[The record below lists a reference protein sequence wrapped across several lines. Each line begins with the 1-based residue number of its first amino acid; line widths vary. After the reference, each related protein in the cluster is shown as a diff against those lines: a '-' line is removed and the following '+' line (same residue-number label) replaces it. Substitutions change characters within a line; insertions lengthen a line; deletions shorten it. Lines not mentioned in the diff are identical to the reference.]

1 MAGRMESR
9 SVRST
14 VNSFYR
20 LTYITATDY
29 QDFLYLQSFPQ
40 MSYPLPKPS
49 YFPCPYCHCDEEHGF
64 LSPES
69 LCGEGFEPCH
79 RCTNPPPRRKYNI
92 VPPEDWLLDSNVQD
106 WFEPPTFLSDFQQK
120 VFDKIALLSLPGP
133 FQAKTPEELAI
144 LGALKQL
151 LKFPDLPP
159 QRMPL
164 AVNQLKP
171 QGNSVTNIYG
181 NGNNVTTDVGA
192 NGWTPTV
199 SVGVGDA
206 PVSAS
211 ADQLPGRP
219 GGASSDK
226 AHSSSSSKT
235 TIETGN
241 RVGSRFSKWWEP
253 AAARALERATD
264 AACDGIEG
272 AGKLAG
278 KAISRKLAGPAP
290 ASSTSTP
297 QPGLAALNPSATQAG
312 NAAILT
318 GSTAPSF
325 LAYPT
330 ASSVPLPNPDEPSM
344 PGPSGDRTWL
354 LDTVT
359 WEQSQQAGWNLA
371 GNNGMLWGALDNP
384 TFPISSSNNWGIEGS
399 GSQAIYPTA
408 YPLPFSFVRAYPD
421 SPWAAM
427 YNTHSMWN
435 CGWRVQVTVNGSQ
448 FHAGAL
454 ILYLIPEAATK
465 AIESARRNAGFVY
478 PYVILNLYESNTA
491 TLEVPYISPTP
502 NTSSGLHAPWTF
514 YLQVLSPL
522 NPPTGVPTSLSCS
535 IYVTPIDST
544 FHGLRYVAPQH
555 WKTRIVPGAGAFGSA
570 VAGQEL
576 PLCGVR
582 AFYPPNSYIPARV
595 HDWLEFAHRPGLMA
609 TLPWTM
615 AEEAG
620 DRLAILPVSPS
631 AIAGTGAPISYVLS
645 LFSQWRGELAA
656 HLLFTG
662 SAQHYGRLVV
672 CYTPAAPNPPQT
684 MQDAMRGTY
693 TVWDVNAAST
703 LEFTIP
709 FISQSYWKTVD
720 IFNPDALLS
729 TTGYLSVWV
738 LNPLTGPH
746 SAPASAL
753 IQGFLSAGESFNV
766 RFMQNPAL
774 TSQANSEELS
784 APQDTANIENGA
796 SDNSPQPRTTF
807 EYTENSLPPDSNLE
821 NFFSFYRLL
830 PLGSNTNPSIPLPNG
845 TVAQLPLDPLH
856 WQQSADVAGLT
867 AMLSCFTYI
876 AADLRFTL
884 RISNPNGLP
893 TSVLIAYAPPGAT
906 IPQNPDRQMLSN
918 FFMAETPISES
929 NTTLISFSIPYT
941 SPLSAIPTL
950 LLWLGRIGLEPT
962 SVSSRLAPGAPFSSS
977 PPTPWRT
984 SNRPPCPSLLGL
996 PLAFQGGGC
1005 PVPHPFPPLPT
1016 PATTPEKSVAVVKQG
1031 AHTSLGD
1038 VDPDDRV
1045 YIVRADRPTYV
1056 HWALRKV
1063 ARDGSTKQISLSRDK
1078 TTAVVAYEPL
1088 EGELYQEVFP
1098 SAWTIAELQ
1107 LGKPWEYSATH
1118 NCTHFVQGAT
1128 NVELPNTGFSLALG
1142 VGALALVAASAAGA
1156 VQALKGIK
1164 RQGLLTL
1171 TADADTNRTLTRIS
1185 ESVTQATQAV
1195 TNFDLQG
1202 PANSVTLAASDIR
1215 EAATRVASSLDG
1227 FTDVL
1232 HDLKSSLFSRVS
1244 DAVEAGVVSFLT
1256 WLAKIFGYLLVL
1268 FGSPTPMSISGLLV
1282 IICADLA
1289 PHARDFFATTGNVL
1303 SSLYYWIATKL
1314 GFSVTPEECEQAT
1327 LEPQGLKDF
1336 NDGALAMRNVEW
1348 IGETAWKWA
1357 QRILT
1362 WIRGKAQTDPQAKL
1376 ADAHDE
1382 IMMHYSDSILA
1393 LGTEKPPV
1401 EHITTAISRCREL
1414 VTIAQDAKSGPHSAF
1429 LNQAL
1434 KNYTLALSQ
1443 HRKRQ
1448 VGPRPEPVVVYLYGP
1463 PGTGKSL
1470 LASLL
1475 AQTLAQRLSGNPDDV
1490 YSPTSASCEYFDGYN
1505 GQVVHFIDD
1514 IGQDP
1519 EGRDWANFPNL
1530 VSSAP
1535 YILPMASLE
1544 EKGTHYTS
1552 RVIVVT
1558 SNFHEPN
1565 ERAARSMGS
1574 LRRRIHLRIN
1584 VTSNGVAFDPV
1595 NALNP
1600 IPNTTSKYFTAQTP
1614 LTLFQ
1619 ANVVRLD
1626 RDSIWTPS
1634 FSNLDELIDA
1644 IMARMDRST
1653 GVSNSLAS
1661 LIKRQGRTITAEPRE
1676 IPEAYVDEL
1685 VEALAHHKPVSCSLP
1700 LSQAIANNTPLETI
1714 TNTLW
1719 KYRKPIFV
1727 ATTFLAVVGFL
1738 TSIIPL
1744 ARSIWQ
1750 QREDS
1755 KSETQAAY
1763 SGLPHQK
1770 AKPKSVKPIPTRH
1783 IQRQGLSPALPG
1795 ISQNVVHVESGNGTS
1810 KAVMS
1815 GFYIFSRYL
1824 LVPTHLREPD
1834 HTTLLVGTDTYDWA
1848 TLQTLELGE
1857 LTLVHTPTSRQYKDM
1872 RRFIGSFPY
1881 PTGVLVSQYKAAP
1894 LYVRYSD
1901 NRVLDMD
1908 FPGAIVCKQA
1918 YGYRAATF
1926 EGLCGSP
1933 LVTDDPSGVKILGLH
1948 VAGVVGAS
1956 GFSAPLHTIL
1966 PRITQ
1971 FATTHQSLIV
1981 PTGEAKPGVNINRMS
1996 RLHPSP
2002 AYGAFPIKKEPAPL
2016 KRNDRR
2022 LNDGVNLDTQLFL
2035 KHGKGDQTEPWP
2047 GLEAA
2052 ADLYFSTFPTS
2063 LPVLSQEQAIMGTPN
2078 MEGLDMGQAA
2088 GFPWNTQG
2096 RSRRSL
2102 FDEPEP
2108 GVFVPK
2114 PELQVEIDRT
2124 LEDPDY
2130 VYSTF
2135 LKDELRPTAKVK
2147 DGLTRIVE
2155 AAPIHAIVAGRM
2167 LLGGLIDYMQGRPG
2181 EHGCAVGC
2189 NPDVHW
2195 TEFFYKFADFSQ
2207 VYDLDYKCFDATLPS
2222 AAFSLVAERLERL
2235 TGDPRVSKYIHS
2247 IRHSHHIYGNQ
2258 MYDMVGGNPSGCVA
2272 TSILN
2277 TIINNICVL
2286 SALIQHA
2293 DFSPSKFQIL
2303 AYGDDV
2309 IYATEPPIHPS
2320 FIRDFYQKYTPLVV
2334 TPANKGSDFPP
2345 TSTIYEVTFLKRWF
2359 VPDDIRPFF
2368 IHPVMDPD
2376 TYEQSVM
2383 WLRDGDFQDVVTSLC
2398 HLAFHSGPK
2407 TYERWCM
2414 KVREQCL
2421 KSGFAPNFLPY
2432 SYLQL
2437 RWLNLLAA

>member
-1 MAGRMESR
+1 MAFSQVSR
-9 SVRST
+9 SVRSAVAASPTHRVYHT
-14 VNSFYR
+14 VLDCYDR
-20 LTYITATDY
+20 L
-29 QDFLYLQSFPQ
+29 FLNTNPRFL
-40 MSYPLPKPS
+40 YPLPKPS
-49 YFPCPYCHCDEEHGF
+49 HYPCAFCTPFLQGEEMSHEF
-64 LSPES
+64 FICPKCES
-69 LCGEGFEPCH
+69 D
-79 RCTNPPPRRKYNI
+79 PPSKTQLA
-92 VPPEDWLLDSNVQD
+92 PEDILYDSDVQE
-106 WFEPPTFLSDFQQK
+106 WFNPSTHLSDFQQK
-120 VFDKIALLSLPGP
+120 VFDKLALLTLPGP
-133 FQAKTPEELAI
+133 HQAKTPEERALV
-144 LGALKQL
+144 GALTQL
-151 LKFPDLPP
+151 LNFPTTSPL
-159 QRMPL
+159 QMPL
-164 AVNQLKP
+164 AVQQLQR
-171 QGNSVTNIYG
+171 QGNSTTNIYG

-192 NGWTPTV
+192 NGWSPTV
-199 SVGVGDA
+199 STGLGDA

-211 ADQLPGRP
+211 ADTVPGRS

-226 AHSSSSSKT
+226 TGTVVSS
-235 TIETGN
+235 GN
-241 RVGSRFSKWWEP
+241 RVGSRFTKWWEP

-264 AACDGIEG
+264 ATIDGIEG
-272 AGKLAG
+272 AGKVAS
-278 KAISRKLAGPAP
+278 KAISKKLDKSSTPTP
-290 ASSTSTP
+290 ASSTSNP
-297 QPGLAALNPSATQAG
+297 QPSLIALNPSATQSG

-330 ASSVPLPNPDEPSM
+330 ATSVPLPNPDEPSK

-359 WEQSQQAGWNLA
+359 WEQSQTTGWNLA
-371 GNNGMLWGALDNP
+371 GPNGMQWTALDTP
-384 TFPISSSNNWGIEGS
+384 DFPISTESNWGVQAGS
-399 GSQAIYPTA
+399 APTA

-454 ILYLIPEAATK
+454 VLYMIPEGTTK
-465 AIESARRNAGFVY
+465 AVETARLNSGFVY

-502 NTSSGLHAPWTF
+502 NTTSGLHAPWTF
-514 YLQVLSPL
+514 YLQVLTPL
-522 NPPTGVPTSLSCS
+522 SPPTGLPTSLSCS
-535 IYVTPIDST
+535 IYVTPVDST

-582 AFYPPNSYIPARV
+582 AFYPPNSYIPAQV

-609 TLPWTM
+609 SLNWTM
-615 AEEAG
+615 ADEPGE
-620 DRLAILPVSPS
+620 RLAIIPVSPS
-631 AIAGTGAPISYVLS
+631 AIAGTGAPISYVIS

-672 CYTPAAPNPPQT
+672 CYTPAAPEPPST
-684 MQDAMRGTY
+684 MQQAMRGTY
-693 TVWDVNAAST
+693 SVWDINAAST

-720 IFNPDALLS
+720 INAPDALLS

-738 LNPLTGPH
+738 QNPLTGPNT
-746 SAPASAL
+746 APAGAT
-753 IQGFLSAGESFNV
+753 IQGFLSASDSFNV
-766 RFMQNPAL
+766 RLMQNPAL
-774 TSQANSEELS
+774 SSQSLSEDLD

-796 SDNSPQPRTTF
+796 SDNTPQPRTTF
-807 EYTENSLPPDSNLE
+807 DYTENPTPPDTKLS

-830 PLGSNTNPSIPLPNG
+830 PLSSTGPTLPLPLED
-845 TVAQLPLDPLH
+845 TAQVPLDPIH
-856 WQQSADVAGLT
+856 WLSNADTSGLA

-884 RISNPNGLP
+884 RIANPNGLP
-893 TSVLIAYAPPGAT
+893 ISLIVAFAPPGAT
-906 IPQNPDRQMLSN
+906 IPSKPDRQSLSN
-918 FFMAETPISES
+918 FFMSEVPVS
-929 NTTLISFSIPYT
+929 ATSSTLVSFSIPYT
-941 SPLSAIPTL
+941 SPLSAIPTSYFGWEDWSGTNFGILKTGSWGTL
-950 LLWLGRIGLEPT
+950 LFL
-962 SVSSRLAPGAPFSSS
+962 
-977 PPTPWRT
+977 
-984 SNRPPCPSLLGL
+984 PSLPASGAALLDLSLTCWIAFGNFKAWVPRAPP
-996 PLAFQGGGC
+996 PL
-1005 PVPHPFPPLPT
+1005 PPLPT
-1016 PATTPEKSVAVVKQG
+1016 PASSPEKTVAVVKQG
-1031 AHTSLGD
+1031 ANYTLGD
-1038 VDPDDRV
+1038 VDPDDQV
-1045 YIVRADRPTYV
+1045 YIIRAQRSTYV
-1056 HWALRKV
+1056 HWALRKET
-1063 ARDGSTKQISLSRDK
+1063 RDGSLKQISLSRDGIR
-1078 TTAVVAYEPL
+1078 AVVAYEPPEGDIFL
-1088 EGELYQEVFP
+1088 EVLP
-1098 SAWTIAELQ
+1098 SAWTLAELQ
-1107 LGKPWEYSATH
+1107 LGDTWDYSADN
-1118 NCTHFVQGAT
+1118 NCTHFVQRCT
-1128 NVELPNTGFSLALG
+1128 NTYLPNTGFSLALG
-1142 VGALALVAASAAGA
+1142 VGALAVVAASAAGA
-1156 VQALKGIK
+1156 VKALQGIR

-1171 TADADTNRTLTRIS
+1171 TADAETNKTLTQVS
-1185 ESVTQATQAV
+1185 QSVSKAADVVST
-1195 TNFDLQG
+1195 FDLAG
-1202 PANSVTLAASDIR
+1202 PANSVSLAAGDIR
-1215 EAATRVASSLDG
+1215 EAATKVASSLNG
-1227 FTDVL
+1227 FTEVIS
-1232 HDLKSSLFSRVS
+1232 DLKSSFFHRVT
-1244 DAVEAGVVSFLT
+1244 DAVENGVVSFLT

-1268 FGSPTPMSISGLLV
+1268 FGSPTPMSVSGLLI

-1289 PHARDFFATTGNVL
+1289 PHARDFFNASGNVL
-1303 SSLYYWIATKL
+1303 SSLYYWIASKL
-1314 GFSVTPEECEQAT
+1314 GLSVTPQECEQAT
-1327 LEPQGLKDF
+1327 LEHQGLKDF

-1357 QRILT
+1357 HRLLD
-1362 WIRGKAQTDPQAKL
+1362 WIRGKSQTDPQAKL
-1376 ADAHDE
+1376 ADVHDE

-1401 EHITTAISRCREL
+1401 NHITDAISRCREL
-1414 VTIAQDAKSGPHSAF
+1414 VSVAQDAKSGPHSAF

-1434 KNYTLALSQ
+1434 RNYTLALSQ

-1448 VGPRPEPVVVYLYGP
+1448 VGPRPEPVVIYFYGP

-1475 AQTLAQRLSGNPDDV
+1475 AQTLAQRISGNPDDV
-1490 YSPTSASCEYFDGYN
+1490 YSPTAASCEYFDGYN
-1505 GQVVHFIDD
+1505 GQAVHFIDD

-1552 RVIVVT
+1552 RVIVIT

-1565 ERAARSMGS
+1565 ERAARSMGA
-1574 LRRRIHLRIN
+1574 LKRRVHLRIN

-1600 IPNTTSKYFTAQTP
+1600 IPGTQSKYFTSQTP

-1619 ANVVRLD
+1619 SNTVRLD
-1626 RDSIWTPS
+1626 RDSIWSPT
-1634 FSNLDELIDA
+1634 FTNMDELVDA
-1644 IMARMDRST
+1644 VMARLDRSS

-1661 LIKRQGRTITAEPRE
+1661 LIKRQGNRVIEAEPRE
-1676 IPEAYVDEL
+1676 IPEAYADDL
-1685 VEALAHHKPVSCSLP
+1685 LEAMAQHKPVPCSLS
-1700 LSQAIANNTPLETI
+1700 LSHAISNNTPLKTI
-1714 TNTLW
+1714 SETLW

-1727 ATTFLAVVGFL
+1727 TTTFLAVIGFL
-1738 TSIIPL
+1738 CSIIPL
-1744 ARSIWQ
+1744 ARSLWQ
-1750 QREDS
+1750 SREDTPS
-1755 KSETQAAY
+1755 SSQAAY
-1763 SGLPHQK
+1763 SGVPHQK
-1770 AKPKSVKPIPTRH
+1770 QKPKSQKPVPTNH
-1783 IQRQGLSPALPG
+1783 IQRQGISPAVPG
-1795 ISQNVVHVESGNGTS
+1795 ISQNVVHVESGNGLE
-1810 KAVMS
+1810 KNVMS
-1815 GFYIFSRYL
+1815 GFYLFSRYL
-1824 LVPTHLREPD
+1824 IVPSHLREPH
-1834 HTTLLVGTDTYDWA
+1834 HTRLLVGIDAYDWA
-1848 TLQTLELGE
+1848 TLDCREFGE
-1857 LTLVHTPTSRQYKDM
+1857 LMVVHTPTSRQYKDM
-1872 RRFIGSFPY
+1872 RRFIGAHPY
-1881 PTGVLVSQYKAAP
+1881 PTGILVSQFKTAP
-1894 LYVRYSD
+1894 LYVRISD
-1901 NRVLDMD
+1901 NRIVDLD
-1908 FPGAIVCKQA
+1908 FPGVVVCAQA

-1933 LVTDDPSGVKILGLH
+1933 LVTDDPAGVKILGLH
-1948 VAGVVGAS
+1948 VAGVAGSS

-1966 PRITQ
+1966 AEITK
-1971 FATTHQSLIV
+1971 FATTHQSQII
-1981 PTGEAKPGVNINRMS
+1981 PTGEVKPGVNINRMS

-2002 AYGAFPIKKEPAPL
+2002 AYGAFPVKKQPAPL
-2016 KRNDRR
+2016 RRNDKR
-2022 LNDGVNLDTQLFL
+2022 LQEGIDLDTQLFL
-2035 KHGKGDQTEPWP
+2035 KHGKGDMAEPWP

-2052 ADLYFSTFPTS
+2052 ADLYFSTFPPS
-2063 LPVLSQEQAIMGTPN
+2063 LPVFTQEQAIHGTPN

-2088 GFPWNTQG
+2088 GFPWNTLG

-2108 GVFVPK
+2108 GIFVPK
-2114 PELQVEIDRT
+2114 PELQIEIDRT
-2124 LEDPDY
+2124 LEEPNY

-2135 LKDELRPTAKVK
+2135 LKDELRPTSKVEQ
-2147 DGLTRIVE
+2147 GLTRIVE

-2181 EHGCAVGC
+2181 QHGCAVGC

-2195 TEFFYKFADFSQ
+2195 TEFFYKFSEFSQ
-2207 VYDLDYKCFDATLPS
+2207 VFDLDYKCFDATLPS
-2222 AAFSLVAERLERL
+2222 AAFSLVAKHLERL
-2235 TGDPRVSKYIHS
+2235 TGDPRVSKYVHS

-2258 MYDMVGGNPSGCVA
+2258 TYDMIGGNPSGCVA

-2286 SALIQHA
+2286 SALIQHP
-2293 DFSPSKFQIL
+2293 DFSPAKFQIL

-2320 FIRDFYQKYTPLVV
+2320 FLREFYQRCTPLVV
-2334 TPANKGSDFPP
+2334 TPANKGQDFPE

-2359 VPDDIRPFF
+2359 VPDDKRPFY

>member
-1 MAGRMESR
+1 MAGKQVSR
-9 SVRST
+9 SVRSAVSSSLTHRVYHT
-14 VNSFYR
+14 VLDCYDR
-20 LTYITATDY
+20 
-29 QDFLYLQSFPQ
+29 LYLSSHPQ
-40 MSYPLPKPS
+40 MLFALPKTPSYP
-49 YFPCPYCHCDEEHGF
+49 CPFCITTGRDF

-69 LCGEGFEPCH
+69 LCGEGASPCW
-79 RCTNPPPRRKYNI
+79 RCASPSPRKKYNL
-92 VPPEDWLLDSNVQD
+92 VPPEDWLYDSGVQD
-106 WFEPPTFLSDFQQK
+106 WFDPPTFHSDFEQAI
-120 VFDKIALLSLPGP
+120 FDKIALLTLPGP
-133 FQAKTPEELAI
+133 HQAKTPEERALLASLTHLLQFPSI
-144 LGALKQL
+144 SPTQL
-151 LKFPDLPP
+151 PLPT
-159 QRMPL
+159 
-164 AVNQLKP
+164 NQIKP
-171 QGNSVTNIYG
+171 QGQSITNIYG

-192 NGWTPTV
+192 NGWSPTV
-199 SVGVGDA
+199 STGLGDA
-206 PVSAS
+206 PVTAS
-211 ADQLPGRP
+211 ADTLPGRS
-219 GGASSDK
+219 GGASSEK
-226 AHSSSSSKT
+226 TGAVSSSS
-235 TIETGN
+235 N

-253 AAARALERATD
+253 AAAKALERATD
-264 AACDGIEG
+264 AAIDGIEG
-272 AGKLAG
+272 AGKVAS
-278 KAISRKLAGPAP
+278 KAISRKLDSKTPQ
-290 ASSTSTP
+290 SSTAAP
-297 QPGLAALNPSATQAG
+297 QPSLIALNPSATQSG

-318 GSTAPSF
+318 GSTAPAF

-330 ASSVPLPNPDEPSM
+330 ATPVPLPNPDEPSQ

-359 WEQSQQAGWNLA
+359 WEQSQAAGWNLA
-371 GNNGMLWGALDNP
+371 GPNGMQWSSLQSPD
-384 TFPISSSNNWGIEGS
+384 FPISTESNWGV
-399 GSQAIYPTA
+399 QAGEAPTA

-454 ILYLIPEAATK
+454 ILYMIPEATTQT
-465 AIESARRNAGFVY
+465 IETARRNSGFVY

-491 TLEVPYISPTP
+491 TVEVPYISPTP
-502 NTSSGLHAPWTF
+502 NTSSGLHSPWTF
-514 YLQVLSPL
+514 YLQVLTPL
-522 NPPTGVPTSLSCS
+522 TPPTGLPTSLSCS
-535 IYVTPIDST
+535 IYVTPVDTT

-555 WKTRIVPGAGAFGSA
+555 WKTRVVPGAGAFGSA

-582 AFYPPNSYIPARV
+582 AYYPPNAYIPAQV

-615 AEEAG
+615 ADESGE
-620 DRLAILPVSPS
+620 RLAIIPISPS

-672 CYTPAAPNPPQT
+672 CYTPSAPSPPTT
-684 MQDAMRGTY
+684 MQQAMRGTY

-720 IFNPDALLS
+720 VTNPDALLS

-738 LNPLTGPH
+738 QNPLTGPT
-746 SAPASAL
+746 SSPSSAL

-766 RFMQNPAL
+766 RLMQNPAL
-774 TSQANSEELS
+774 SSQGMSEDLD

-796 SDNSPQPRTTF
+796 CDNTPQPRTTF
-807 EYTENSLPPDSNLE
+807 DYTENPTPPDTKLE

-830 PLGSNTNPSIPLPNG
+830 PLAENSPILPLPL
-845 TVAQLPLDPLH
+845 TDAVQVPLDPVH
-856 WQQSADVAGLT
+856 WLRNADVSGL
-867 AMLSCFTYI
+867 ASMLSCFTYI
-876 AADLRFTL
+876 AGDLRFTL

-893 TSVLIAYAPPGAT
+893 VSMLVAFAPPGAT
-906 IPQNPDRQMLSN
+906 IPSQPTRQNLSN
-918 FFMAETPISES
+918 FFMAEVPVAASTS
-929 NTTLISFSIPYT
+929 TLVSFSIPYT
-941 SPLSAIPTL
+941 SPLSAIPTTYYGWEDWSGTNFGILQAGSWGTLMIQPAISSADPAL
-950 LLWLGRIGLEPT
+950 LDL
-962 SVSSRLAPGAPFSSS
+962 
-977 PPTPWRT
+977 
-984 SNRPPCPSLLGL
+984 SLTCW
-996 PLAFQGGGC
+996 LAFGNFKGW
-1005 PVPHPFPPLPT
+1005 VPRAPPPLPPLPT
-1016 PATTPEKSVAVVKQG
+1016 PATSPEKVVAVVKQG
-1031 AHTSLGD
+1031 AHSALGD
-1038 VDPDDRV
+1038 VEPDDQV
-1045 YIVRADRPTYV
+1045 FIVRAQRPTYV

-1063 ARDGSTKQISLSRDK
+1063 TRDGSTKQISLSRDGMH
-1078 TTAVVAYEPL
+1078 AVVAYEPP
-1088 EGELYQEVFP
+1088 EGEIHLEVLP

-1107 LGKPWEYSATH
+1107 LGDTWDYSATN
-1118 NCTHFVQGAT
+1118 NCTHFVQRAT
-1128 NVELPNTGFSLALG
+1128 NTYLPNTGFSLALG
-1142 VGALALVAASAAGA
+1142 VGALAVVAASAAGA
-1156 VQALKGIK
+1156 VKALQGIR

-1195 TNFDLQG
+1195 TNFDLAG
-1202 PANSVTLAASDIR
+1202 PAASVSLAASDIR
-1215 EAATRVASSLDG
+1215 EAATKVASSLNG
-1227 FTDVL
+1227 FTDVIS
-1232 HDLKSSLFSRVS
+1232 DIRSSLFSRVT
-1244 DAVEAGVVSFLT
+1244 DAVENGVVSFLT
-1256 WLAKIFGYLLVL
+1256 WLAKIFGYLLIL

-1289 PHARDFFATTGNVL
+1289 PHAREFFTASGNVL
-1303 SSLYYWIATKL
+1303 SSLHFWIASKL
-1314 GFSVTPEECEQAT
+1314 GLTVTPEECEQAA
-1327 LEPQGLKDF
+1327 LETQGLKDF

-1357 QRILT
+1357 HRILD
-1362 WIRGKAQTDPQAKL
+1362 WIRGKAKTDPQARL
-1376 ADAHDE
+1376 ADVHDE

-1393 LGTEKPPV
+1393 LGSEKPPTQ
-1401 EHITTAISRCREL
+1401 HLTDSISRCREL
-1414 VTIAQDAKSGPHSAF
+1414 VSIAQDAKSGPHSAF
-1429 LNQAL
+1429 LNQSIR
-1434 KNYTLALSQ
+1434 NYTLALSQ
-1443 HRKRQ
+1443 QRKKQ
-1448 VGPRPEPVVVYLYGP
+1448 VGPRPEPVVVYFYGP

-1470 LASLL
+1470 LAALL
-1475 AQTLAQRLSGNPDDV
+1475 AQTLAQRISGTPDDV
-1490 YSPTSASCEYFDGYN
+1490 YSPTAASCEYFDGYT
-1505 GQVVHFIDD
+1505 GQAVHYIDD

-1552 RVIVVT
+1552 RVIVIT

-1565 ERAARSMGS
+1565 ERAARSMGA
-1574 LRRRIHLRIN
+1574 LKRRVHLRIN
-1584 VTSNGVAFDPV
+1584 VTSNGVQFDPV

-1600 IPNTTSKYFTAQTP
+1600 IPGTTSKYFTSHTP

-1619 ANVVRLD
+1619 ANSVRLD
-1626 RDSIWTPS
+1626 RDSIWAPAFT
-1634 FSNLDELIDA
+1634 NMDELVDA
-1644 IMARMDRST
+1644 IMARMDRSS
-1653 GVSNSLAS
+1653 GVSSTLAS
-1661 LIKRQGRTITAEPRE
+1661 LIRRQGNRVITAEPTE
-1676 IPEAYVDEL
+1676 IPEAMADEL
-1685 VEALAHHKPVSCSLP
+1685 VEALAHHKPVPCSLS
-1700 LSQAIANNTPLETI
+1700 LSQAISSNTPLDVI
-1714 TNTLW
+1714 SQTLW
-1719 KYRKPIFV
+1719 RYRKPIFV

-1738 TSIIPL
+1738 CSIIPL
-1744 ARSIWQ
+1744 ARSLWQ
-1750 QREDS
+1750 SRQDAS
-1755 KSETQAAY
+1755 SEPQAAY
-1763 SGLPHQK
+1763 SGMPHQK
-1770 AKPKSVKPIPTRH
+1770 SKPKSQKPLPTTH
-1783 IQRQGLSPALPG
+1783 IRRQGISPAIPG
-1795 ISQNVVHVESGNGTS
+1795 ISQNVVHVESGNGLV
-1810 KAVMS
+1810 KNEMS
-1815 GFYIFSRYL
+1815 GFYLFSRFL
-1824 LVPTHLREPD
+1824 LIPTHLREPD
-1834 HTTLLVGTDTYDWA
+1834 HTILMVGADTYDWA
-1848 TLQTLELGE
+1848 TLQSLEMGE
-1857 LTLVHTPTSRQYKDM
+1857 ITVVHTPTSRQYKDM

-1881 PTGVLVSQYKAAP
+1881 PTGLLVSQLKAAP
-1894 LYVRYSD
+1894 LYVRFSD
-1901 NRVLDMD
+1901 NRVLDLD

-1918 YGYRAATF
+1918 YGYRSATF
-1926 EGLCGSP
+1926 EGLCGAP
-1933 LVTDDPSGVKILGLH
+1933 LVTDDPAGVKILGLH
-1948 VAGVVGAS
+1948 VAGVAGTS
-1956 GFSAPLHTIL
+1956 GFSAPIHPIL
-1966 PRITQ
+1966 TQIMQ
-1971 FATTHQSLIV
+1971 FATTQQSLIV
-1981 PTGEAKPGVNINRMS
+1981 PTGEVKPGVNINRAS
-1996 RLHPSP
+1996 RIHPSP
-2002 AYGAFPIKKEPAPL
+2002 AFGAFPVKKQPAPL
-2016 KRNDRR
+2016 KRHDRR
-2022 LNDGVNLDTQLFL
+2022 LAEGIDLDTQLFL
-2035 KHGKGDQTEPWP
+2035 KHGKGDMTEPWP

-2052 ADLYFSTFPTS
+2052 ADLYFSTFPSS
-2063 LPVLSQEQAIMGTPN
+2063 LPILTQEQAIHGTPN

-2088 GFPWNTQG
+2088 GFPWNTLG

-2108 GVFVPK
+2108 GFFLPK
-2114 PELQVEIDRT
+2114 PELQAEIDRT
-2124 LEDPDY
+2124 LENPDY

-2135 LKDELRPTAKVK
+2135 LKDELRPTAKVEQ
-2147 DGLTRIVE
+2147 GLTRIVE

-2181 EHGCAVGC
+2181 SHGCAVGC

-2195 TEFFYKFADFSQ
+2195 TEFFYKFSEFSQ

-2222 AAFSLVAERLERL
+2222 AAFSIVAKHLERL
-2235 TGDPRVSKYIHS
+2235 TGDPRVSKYVHS

-2258 MYDMVGGNPSGCVA
+2258 TYDMIGGNPSGCVA

-2286 SALIQHA
+2286 SALIQHP
-2293 DFSPSKFQIL
+2293 DFSPAKFQIL

-2320 FIRDFYQKYTPLVV
+2320 FIREFYERCTPLVV
-2334 TPANKGSDFPP
+2334 TPANKGSEFPP
-2345 TSTIYEVTFLKRWF
+2345 TSTIYDVTFLKRWF
-2359 VPDDIRPFF
+2359 VPDDRRPYY

>member
-1 MAGRMESR
+1 MAGTRVSR
-9 SVRST
+9 SVLSAVANSST
-14 VNSFYR
+14 HRVYHTVLDCYDR
-20 LTYITATDY
+20 
-29 QDFLYLQSFPQ
+29 LYLSSYPQ
-40 MSYPLPKPS
+40 MLYPLPRTPS
-49 YFPCPYCHCDEEHGF
+49 FPCPFCMYVEEQEF

-69 LCGEGFEPCH
+69 LCGEGAEPCWK
-79 RCTNPPPRRKYNI
+79 CASKTPRKKNNL
-92 VPPEDWLLDSNVQD
+92 VPPEDWLYDSDVQD
-106 WFEPPTFLSDFQQK
+106 WFDPQTYYSDFQQAI
-120 VFDKIALLSLPGP
+120 FDKIALLSLPGP
-133 FQAKTPEELAI
+133 HQAKTPEERAL
-144 LGALKQL
+144 LGALCQL
-151 LKFPDLPP
+151 LQFPSLTPS
-159 QRMPL
+159 QMPL

-192 NGWTPTV
+192 NGWSPTV
-199 SVGVGDA
+199 STGLGDA

-211 ADQLPGRP
+211 ADTIPGRS

-226 AHSSSSSKT
+226 SGTVSS
-235 TIETGN
+235 GN
-241 RVGSRFSKWWEP
+241 KVGSRFSKWWEP

-264 AACDGIEG
+264 ATINGIEG
-272 AGKLAG
+272 AGKVAS
-278 KAISRKLAGPAP
+278 KAISRKLGSSNTPAP
-290 ASSTSTP
+290 NSTTNDP
-297 QPGLAALNPSATQAG
+297 QPSLIALNPSATQSG

-330 ASSVPLPNPDEPSM
+330 AKAVPLPNPDQPSQ

-354 LDTVT
+354 LDTVK
-359 WEQSQQAGWNLA
+359 WEQSQIAGWNIA
-371 GNNGMLWGALDNP
+371 GPNGMQWQSLESP
-384 TFPISSSNNWGIEGS
+384 TFPVSTETNWGSQS
-399 GSQAIYPTA
+399 GSPPTA

-454 ILYLIPEAATK
+454 ILYMVPEATTRT
-465 AIESARRNAGFVY
+465 IESARRNAGFVY

-491 TLEVPYISPTP
+491 TIEVPYISPTP
-502 NTSSGLHAPWTF
+502 NTSSGLHSPWTF

-522 NPPTGVPTSLSCS
+522 SPPTGLPTSLSCS
-535 IYVTPIDST
+535 IYVTPVDTT
-544 FHGLRYVAPQH
+544 FPWTPL
-555 WKTRIVPGAGAFGSA
+555 PGPPALGRPELFLAQVHLGSA

-582 AFYPPNSYIPARV
+582 AYYPPNSYIPAQV

-609 TLPWTM
+609 TLSWTM
-615 AEEAG
+615 ADEPGE
-620 DRLAILPVSPS
+620 RLAILPVSPS

-662 SAQHYGRLVV
+662 TSQHYGRLVV
-672 CYTPAAPNPPQT
+672 CYTPAAPSPPTT
-684 MQDAMRGTY
+684 MQQAMRGTY

-720 IFNPDALLS
+720 ISNPDALLS

-738 LNPLTGPH
+738 QNPLTGPT

-753 IQGFLSAGESFNV
+753 IQGFLSAGDSFNV
-766 RFMQNPAL
+766 RLMQNPAL
-774 TSQANSEELS
+774 SSQSLSEDLD

-796 SDNSPQPRTTF
+796 ADSTPQPRTTF
-807 EYTENSLPPDSNLE
+807 DYTENPLPPDTKLE

-830 PLGSNTNPSIPLPNG
+830 PLTTSSPNLPLPV
-845 TVAQLPLDPLH
+845 TDAAQVPLDPIH
-856 WQQSADVAGLT
+856 WQENADVSGLT

-876 AADLRFTL
+876 TADLRLTL

-893 TSVLIAYAPPGAT
+893 ISVMVAFAPPGAT
-906 IPQNPDRQMLSN
+906 IPTNPDAQSLSN
-918 FFMAETPISES
+918 FFMSEVPVTAS
-929 NTTLISFSIPYT
+929 SSTLVSFSIPYT
-941 SPLSAIPTL
+941 SPLSAIPTTYFGWEDWSGANFGILRTGSWGTL
-950 LLWLGRIGLEPT
+950 LLLPQPPSST
-962 SVSSRLAPGAPFSSS
+962 SVLLDLSLTCWIAFGNFKGWVP
-977 PPTPWRT
+977 
-984 SNRPPCPSLLGL
+984 RPPP
-996 PLAFQGGGC
+996 PL
-1005 PVPHPFPPLPT
+1005 PPLPT
-1016 PATTPEKSVAVVKQG
+1016 PSTSPEKTVAVVRQG
-1031 AHTSLGD
+1031 ARCTLGE
-1038 VDPDDRV
+1038 VSPDDSV
-1045 YIVRADRPTYV
+1045 YIIRAQRPTYV

-1063 ARDGSTKQISLSRDK
+1063 TPDGSAKQISLSRDGL
-1078 TTAVVAYEPL
+1078 TAVVSYEPC
-1088 EGELYQEVFP
+1088 EGEVQQEVP
-1098 SAWTIAELQ
+1098 LSSWSIAELQ
-1107 LGKPWEYSATH
+1107 LGNAWDYSASN
-1118 NCTHFVQGAT
+1118 NCTHFVQRAT
-1128 NVELPNTGFSLALG
+1128 NVDLPNTGFSLALG
-1142 VGALALVAASAAGA
+1142 IGALALVAASAAGA
-1156 VQALKGIK
+1156 VQALKGIR

-1171 TADADTNRTLTRIS
+1171 TADAETNKTLTQVS
-1185 ESVTQATQAV
+1185 QSVSQAAQV
-1195 TNFDLQG
+1195 VSNFDLTG
-1202 PANSVTLAASDIR
+1202 PANSVSLAASDIR
-1215 EAATRVASSLDG
+1215 EAATKVASSLNG
-1227 FTDVL
+1227 FTDVIS
-1232 HDLKSSLFSRVS
+1232 DLKTSLFSKVV
-1244 DAVEAGVVSFLT
+1244 DAVESGVATFLT
-1256 WLAKIFGYLLVL
+1256 WLAKVFGYLLIL
-1268 FGSPTPMSISGLLV
+1268 FGSPSPMSISGLLV

-1289 PHARDFFATTGNVL
+1289 PHARDFFTASGNVL
-1303 SSLYYWIATKL
+1303 SSLHFWIATKL
-1314 GFSVTPEECEQAT
+1314 GLTVTPEECEQAA

-1357 QRILT
+1357 HRILD
-1362 WIRGKAQTDPQAKL
+1362 WIRGKSKTDPQAKL
-1376 ADAHDE
+1376 ADVHDE

-1401 EHITTAISRCREL
+1401 DHVTRAISRCREL
-1414 VTIAQDAKSGPHSAF
+1414 VSVAQDAKSGPHSAF
-1429 LNQAL
+1429 LNQSL
-1434 KNYTLALSQ
+1434 RNYTLALSH

-1470 LASLL
+1470 LAALL
-1475 AQTLAQRLSGNPDDV
+1475 AQTLAQRISGDPDDV
-1490 YSPTSASCEYFDGYN
+1490 YSPTAASCEYFDGYT
-1505 GQVVHFIDD
+1505 GQAVHYIDD

-1552 RVIVVT
+1552 RVIVIT

-1565 ERAARSMGS
+1565 ERAARSMGA
-1574 LRRRIHLRIN
+1574 LKRRVHLRIN
-1584 VTSNGVAFDPV
+1584 VTSNGVKFDPV

-1600 IPNTTSKYFTAQTP
+1600 IPGTQSKHFTSQTP

-1626 RDSIWTPS
+1626 RDSIWTPT
-1634 FSNLDELIDA
+1634 FTNMDELVDA
-1644 IMARMDRST
+1644 IMARMDRSS

-1661 LIKRQGRTITAEPRE
+1661 LIKRQGNRVVEATPRE
-1676 IPEAYVDEL
+1676 IPEAYADEL
-1685 VEALAHHKPVSCSLP
+1685 VEALAHHRAVPCSLS
-1700 LSQAIANNTPLETI
+1700 LSHAISNNTPLDVI
-1714 TNTLW
+1714 SQTLW
-1719 KYRKPIFV
+1719 RYRKPIFA

-1738 TSIIPL
+1738 CSIIPL

-1750 QREDS
+1750 KREDS
-1755 KSETQAAY
+1755 TSQAQAAY
-1763 SGLPHQK
+1763 SGMPHQK
-1770 AKPKSVKPIPTRH
+1770 SKPKSQKPIPTHH
-1783 IQRQGLSPALPG
+1783 IQRQGVSPAIPG
-1795 ISQNVVHVESGNGTS
+1795 ISQNVVHVESGNGLE
-1810 KAVMS
+1810 KNVMS
-1815 GFYIFSRYL
+1815 GFYLFSRYL
-1824 LVPTHLREPD
+1824 LIPTHLREPN
-1834 HTTLLVGTDTYDWA
+1834 HKTLLVGTDAYDWA

-1857 LTLVHTPTSRQYKDM
+1857 ITVVFTPTSRQYKDM
-1872 RRFIGSFPY
+1872 RRFIGAHPY
-1881 PTGVLVSQYKAAP
+1881 PTGLLVSQLKSAP
-1894 LYVRYSD
+1894 LYVRFSG

-1918 YGYRAATF
+1918 YGYHAATF

-1933 LVTDDPSGVKILGLH
+1933 LVTDDPAGVKILGLH
-1948 VAGVVGAS
+1948 VAGVAGTS

-1966 PRITQ
+1966 PQILK
-1971 FATTHQSLIV
+1971 FATSHQSLIV
-1981 PTGEAKPGVNINRMS
+1981 PLGEVKPGVNINRNS
-1996 RLHPSP
+1996 RLRPSP
-2002 AYGAFPIKKEPAPL
+2002 AYGAFPLKKEPAPL
-2016 KRNDRR
+2016 KRRDPR
-2022 LNDGVNLDTQLFL
+2022 LNEGIDLDSQLFL
-2035 KHGKGDQTEPWP
+2035 KHGKGDQTGPWP

-2063 LPVLSQEQAIMGTPN
+2063 LPVLTQEQAIHGTPN

-2108 GVFVPK
+2108 GYFVPK

-2124 LEDPDY
+2124 LESPNY
-2130 VYSTF
+2130 IYSTF
-2135 LKDELRPTAKVK
+2135 LKDELRPTAKVEN
-2147 DGLTRIVE
+2147 GLTRIVE

-2167 LLGGLIDYMQGRPG
+2167 LLGGLIDYMQAQPG
-2181 EHGCAVGC
+2181 SHGSAVGC
-2189 NPDVHW
+2189 NPDIHW
-2195 TEFFYKFADFSQ
+2195 TEFFYKFSEFSQ
-2207 VYDLDYKCFDATLPS
+2207 VFDLDYKCFDATLPS
-2222 AAFSLVAERLERL
+2222 VAFSLVAKHLERL
-2235 TGDPRVSKYIHS
+2235 TGDPRVTAYVES

-2258 MYDMVGGNPSGCVA
+2258 MYDMIGGNPSGCVA

-2293 DFSPSKFQIL
+2293 DFSPTKFQIL

-2320 FIRDFYQKYTPLVV
+2320 YIRDFYHRNTPLVV

-2359 VPDDIRPFF
+2359 VPDDRRPFY

>member
-1 MAGRMESR
+1 MAGRMATR
-9 SVRST
+9 SVLST
-14 VNSFYR
+14 VNSSLR
-20 LTYITATDY
+20 LSYSATMNYGDY
-29 QDFLYLQSFPQ
+29 LYLSAYPHL
-40 MSYPLPKPS
+40 SYPLPKPS
-49 YFPCPYCHCDEEHGF
+49 YYPCPLCCTGDED
-64 LSPES
+64 SAQS
-69 LCGEGFEPCH
+69 LCGEGFELCP
-79 RCTNPPPRRKYNI
+79 RCSTNPVRRKNNT
-92 VPPEDWLLDSNVQD
+92 VDPEDWLYDSDVQE
-106 WFEPPTFLSDFQQK
+106 WFYPSTFFTDFQQRI
-120 VFDKIALLSLPGP
+120 FDKICLLSLPGP
-133 FQAKTPEELAI
+133 HQAKTPEDRALLA
-144 LGALKQL
+144 ALRQL
-151 LKFPDLPP
+151 LKFPDQSPLK
-159 QRMPL
+159 MPL
-164 AVNQLKP
+164 ATNQIKP
-171 QGNSVTNIYG
+171 QGNSTTNIYG

-211 ADQLPGRP
+211 ADQVPGRL

-226 AHSSSSSKT
+226 PHPSSSKVSV
-235 TIETGN
+235 ESGN
-241 RVGSRFSKWWEP
+241 KVGSRYSKWWEP
-253 AAARALERATD
+253 AAAKALERATD
-264 AACDGIEG
+264 AAIDGIEG
-272 AGKLAG
+272 AGKVAS
-278 KAISRKLAGPAP
+278 KAIQKKLSTPTP
-290 ASSTSTP
+290 SSSTANP

-330 ASSVPLPNPDEPSM
+330 ATAVPLPNPDEPSM

-359 WEQSQQAGWNLA
+359 WDQSQAFGYNLA
-371 GNNGMLWGALDNP
+371 GPNGMQWNSLQNP
-384 TFPISSSNNWGIEGS
+384 TFPISTATNWGV
-399 GSQAIYPTA
+399 QDQQPPTA
-408 YPLPFSFVRAYPD
+408 YPLPFSFCRAYPD
-421 SPWAAM
+421 SPWTAM

-454 ILYLIPEAATK
+454 TLYMVPEGATESVEAA
-465 AIESARRNAGFVY
+465 RLNAGFVF

-491 TLEVPYISPTP
+491 TLEVPFISPTP

-535 IYVTPIDST
+535 IYVTPVDST

-576 PLCGVR
+576 PLCGVKSY
-582 AFYPPNSYIPARV
+582 YPPNDYIPARV
-595 HDWLEFAHRPGLMA
+595 HDWLEFAQRPGIMA
-609 TLPWTM
+609 PFPWTM
-615 AEEAG
+615 AEEPG
-620 DRLAILPVSPS
+620 ERLGIFPVSPS

-672 CYTPAAPNPPQT
+672 CYTPAAPAPPSN
-684 MQDAMRGTY
+684 MQEAMRGTY

-729 TTGYLSVWV
+729 TTGYVSVWV
-738 LNPLTGPH
+738 LNPLTGPQ
-746 SAPASAL
+746 SAPASAVV
-753 IQGFLSAGESFNV
+753 QGFLSAGESFNV

-774 TSQANSEELS
+774 SSQGNSEDLD

-796 SDNSPQPRTTF
+796 ADNKPQDRTTF
-807 EYTENSLPPDSNLE
+807 EYTENPLPPDSNLQ

-830 PLGSNTNPSIPLPNG
+830 PLSQTQPSVPLPQG
-845 TVAQLPLDPLH
+845 ETAMVSLSPLN
-856 WQQSADVAGLT
+856 WQTTANYTGLA

-884 RISNPNGLP
+884 RISNPNGVP
-893 TSVLIAYAPPGAT
+893 ATVLIAYAPPGAT
-906 IPQNPDRQMLSN
+906 LPRNPDRQMLSN
-918 FFMAETPISES
+918 FFMSEVPLTAS
-929 NTTLISFSIPYT
+929 NATLVSFSIPYT
-941 SPLSAIPTL
+941 SPLSAIPTTYYGWEDWSGTNFGVLQAGSWGSL
-950 LLWLGRIGLEPT
+950 LLMPT
-962 SVSSRLAPGAPFSSS
+962 F
-977 PPTPWRT
+977 PTEVPHADPLSATMWVAFG
-984 SNRPPCPSLLGL
+984 NFKAWVPRPPP
-996 PLAFQGGGC
+996 PL
-1005 PVPHPFPPLPT
+1005 PPLPT
-1016 PATTPEKSVAVVKQG
+1016 PTSSPEKSVAVIKRQG
-1031 AHTSLGD
+1031 APAPSDD
-1038 VDPDDRV
+1038 VNPDDRV
-1045 YIVRADRPTYV
+1045 YIVRVQEPTYV
-1056 HWALRKV
+1056 HWAIRRV
-1063 ARDGSTKQISLSRDK
+1063 PRDGPVEQISLSREGM
-1078 TTAVVAYEPL
+1078 TAVVSLEPPK
-1088 EGELYQEVFP
+1088 GEIYQEVLP
-1098 SAWTIAELQ
+1098 SAWTLASLQ
-1107 LGKPWEYSATH
+1107 LGAAWDYSASH
-1118 NCTHFVQGAT
+1118 NCTHFVQGVT
-1128 NVELPNTGFSLALG
+1128 NVPLPNTGFSLALG
-1142 VGALALVAASAAGA
+1142 VGALALVATSVVGAA
-1156 VQALKGIK
+1156 QALKGIK

-1171 TADADTNRTLTRIS
+1171 TADADTNRTLNRIS
-1185 ESVTQATQAV
+1185 ESVSQATQAV
-1195 TNFDLQG
+1195 TNFDLAG
-1202 PANSVTLAASDIR
+1202 PASSVSLAASDIR
-1215 EAATRVASSLDG
+1215 EAATKVAASLDG

-1256 WLAKIFGYLLVL
+1256 WLAKIFGYLLIL

-1289 PHARDFFATTGNVL
+1289 PHARDFFSKSGNVL
-1303 SSLYYWIATKL
+1303 SSLYYWIASKL
-1314 GFSVTPEECEQAT
+1314 GLSVTPQECEQAT

-1336 NDGALAMRNVEW
+1336 NDGALAARNVEW

-1357 QRILT
+1357 SRLLN
-1362 WIRGKAQTDPQAKL
+1362 WLRGKAQTDPQAKL
-1376 ADAHDE
+1376 ADVHDE
-1382 IMMHYSDSILA
+1382 IMQHYSDSILA

-1401 EHITTAISRCREL
+1401 DHITTAISRCREL
-1414 VTIAQDAKSGPHSAF
+1414 VSIAQDAKSGPHSAF
-1429 LNQAL
+1429 LNQSL

-1448 VGPRPEPVVVYLYGP
+1448 VGPRPEPVVVYFYGP

-1475 AQTLAQRLSGNPDDV
+1475 AQTLAQRLSGDPDDV
-1490 YSPTSASCEYFDGYN
+1490 YSPTAASCEYFDGYN
-1505 GQVVHFIDD
+1505 GQSVHFIDD

-1544 EKGTHYTS
+1544 EKGIHYTS

-1565 ERAARSMGS
+1565 ERAARSMGA
-1574 LRRRIHLRIN
+1574 LRRRVHLRIN

-1600 IPNTTSKYFTAQTP
+1600 IPNTQSKYFTSHTP

-1619 ANVVRLD
+1619 SNLVRLD

-1634 FSNLDELIDA
+1634 FSNMDELVDA
-1644 IMARMDRST
+1644 IMSRLDRST

-1661 LIKRQGRTITAEPRE
+1661 LIKRQGRTIIAEPRE
-1676 IPEAYVDEL
+1676 IPEALADEL
-1685 VEALAHHKPVSCSLP
+1685 VEALAMHKPVPCSLP
-1700 LSQAIANNTPLETI
+1700 LSQAISSNTPLETI
-1714 TNTLW
+1714 SNTLW
-1719 KYRKPIFV
+1719 KYRKPIFA
-1727 ATTFLAVVGFL
+1727 ATTFLAVLGFL
-1738 TSIIPL
+1738 ASIIPL
-1744 ARSIWQ
+1744 ARSLWQ
-1750 QREDS
+1750 QRQDAQ
-1755 KSETQAAY
+1755 SEAQAAY
-1763 SGLPHQK
+1763 SGMPHQK
-1770 AKPKSVKPIPTRH
+1770 NKPKAPKPIPTRH

-1795 ISQNVVHVESGNGTS
+1795 ISQNVVHVESGSGNE
-1810 KAVMS
+1810 KVVMS

-1824 LVPTHLREPD
+1824 LVPTHLREPH
-1834 HTTLLVGTDTYDWA
+1834 HTTLLVGTDAYDWA
-1848 TLQTLELGE
+1848 TLPTLTLGE

-1872 RRFIGSFPY
+1872 RRFIGAHPH
-1881 PTGVLVSQYKAAP
+1881 PTGILVSQYKAAP
-1894 LYVRYSD
+1894 LYVRFSD

-1933 LVTDDPSGVKILGLH
+1933 LVTDDPAGIKILGLH
-1948 VAGVVGAS
+1948 VAGVVGTS
-1956 GFSAPLHTIL
+1956 GFSAPLHPIL
-1966 PRITQ
+1966 PQIMQ
-1971 FATTHQSLIV
+1971 FATTQQSLII
-1981 PTGEAKPGVNINRMS
+1981 PTGEIKPGVNINRQS
-1996 RLHPSP
+1996 RLKPSP

-2022 LNDGVNLDTQLFL
+2022 LNDGVDLDTQLFL
-2035 KHGKGDQTEPWP
+2035 KHGKGDQSEPWP

-2052 ADLYFSTFPTS
+2052 ADLYFSTFPSS
-2063 LPVLSQEQAIMGTPN
+2063 LPVLTQEQAIHGTPN

-2088 GFPWNTQG
+2088 GYPWNTQG

-2108 GVFVPK
+2108 GLYTPK
-2114 PELQVEIDRT
+2114 PELQVLIDQT
-2124 LEDPDY
+2124 LESPDY

-2135 LKDELRPTAKVK
+2135 LKDELRPTAKVQ

-2155 AAPIHAIVAGRM
+2155 AAPIHAIIAGRM

-2189 NPDVHW
+2189 NPDIHW

-2222 AAFSLVAERLERL
+2222 AAFTLVAERLERL
-2235 TGDPRVSKYIHS
+2235 TGDPRVAKYIHS
-2247 IRHSHHIYGNQ
+2247 IRHSHHVYGNK
-2258 MYDMVGGNPSGCVA
+2258 MYDMIGGNPSGCVA

-2286 SALIQHA
+2286 SALIQHP
-2293 DFSPSKFQIL
+2293 DFSPSQFQIL

-2320 FIRDFYQKYTPLVV
+2320 FLRDFYQKYTPLVV
-2334 TPANKGSDFPP
+2334 TPANKGSDFPD

-2359 VPDDIRPFF
+2359 VPDDIRPVY

-2407 TYERWCM
+2407 TYERWCT

-2421 KSGFAPNFLPY
+2421 KTGFAPTFLPY

-2437 RWLNLLAA
+2437 RWLNMLAA